1 MKWREI
7 MNKFKKIL
15 LPLHGENKE
24 RLGRIYQDKQV
35 YISSVRSTEQPIEEA
50 RIFHYDMLSF
60 WFCGT
65 GMRHKERL
73 ELFVSVPASCIPFMD
88 DTKDRNCYLP
98 FEDFLLR
105 TVGPEIAAYTSEM
118 ENRNKDA
125 REKARFI
132 VQKTNECMRRRSGL
146 VFDKAR
152 ESFVLKILFYMP
164 LINNSG
170 INAKSGFKAV
180 RGVLERIR
188 ETVTCLDE
196 KALLNQL
203 AIYRHQSEI
212 WGWMTANH
220 KTAFVANGSIFPRQ
234 GDTSGPLRDA
244 VPFLSPKNL
253 EETILFLDGTSITGM
268 AVPEG
273 VTVITGG
280 GYSGKSTLLDA
291 LEAGV
296 WRHIPGDGREYVL
309 AQPDSVKIYAED
321 GRVVHEMDV
330 SLFFEDMSSENS
342 LKAFSTIH
350 ASGSVSQAANI
361 IEAVYAGSHL
371 LLIDED
377 TSATN
382 FMIRDEQMRRL
393 IHKEPIIPYTDRVRF
408 LYEREGVSSVLV
420 IGGSSEYLCHAD
432 LILMMENYQLLDVT
446 ETAKEMVSNRAINE
460 NLEGASWDKY
470 RYWEMEEQNL
480 LLSFCQLV
488 SAENSKLIQIDGCT
502 ADVTRLTAL
511 TSENQLHT
519 LAYFLK
525 KILAEGDGERWEC
538 RDMAER
544 ICVQIF
550 NPEIINQIWGN
561 AWQFPPLFEEI
572 RPVDLLGALFRM
584 RGITLRQGEK

>member
-1 MKWREI
+1 M
-7 MNKFKKIL
+7 
-15 LPLHGENKE
+15 
-24 RLGRIYQDKQV
+24 
-35 YISSVRSTEQPIEEA
+35 
-50 RIFHYDMLSF
+50 
-60 WFCGT
+60 
-65 GMRHKERL
+65 
-73 ELFVSVPASCIPFMD
+73 
-88 DTKDRNCYLP
+88 
-98 FEDFLLR
+98 
-105 TVGPEIAAYTSEM
+105 
-118 ENRNKDA
+118 
-125 REKARFI
+125 
-132 VQKTNECMRRRSGL
+132 
-146 VFDKAR
+146 
-152 ESFVLKILFYMP
+152 
-164 LINNSG
+164 
-170 INAKSGFKAV
+170 
-180 RGVLERIR
+180 
-188 ETVTCLDE
+188 
-196 KALLNQL
+196 
-203 AIYRHQSEI
+203 
-212 WGWMTANH
+212 
-220 KTAFVANGSIFPRQ
+220 
-234 GDTSGPLRDA
+234 
-244 VPFLSPKNL
+244 
-253 EETILFLDGTSITGM
+253 
-268 AVPEG
+268 
-273 VTVITGG
+273 
-280 GYSGKSTLLDA
+280 
-291 LEAGV
+291 

-330 SLFFEDMSSENS
+330 SLFFEDMPGENS

-544 ICVQIF
+544 ICAQIF
-550 NPEIINQIWGN
+550 NPEIINQILGN